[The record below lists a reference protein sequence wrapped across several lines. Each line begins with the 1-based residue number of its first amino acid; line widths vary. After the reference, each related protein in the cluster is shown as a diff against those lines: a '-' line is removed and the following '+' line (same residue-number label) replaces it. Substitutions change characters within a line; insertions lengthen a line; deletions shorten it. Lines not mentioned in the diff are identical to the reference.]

1 MEVGSMS
8 DLEEIATQLRGIEE
22 SLRDLAYDRLLLA
35 TEGEEKSPEAVA
47 AAAEERRILQARR
60 AIERAV
66 KALEG
71 PGLD

>member
-1 MEVGSMS
+1 MS

-35 TEGEEKSPEAVA
+35 TEGEEKGPEALT

>member
-1 MEVGSMS
+1 MS
-8 DLEEIATQLRGIEE
+8 DLEEIAAQLRGIEE

-47 AAAEERRILQARR
+47 AATEERRILQARR

-71 PGLD
+71 PDLD

>member
-1 MEVGSMS
+1 MS

-22 SLRDLAYDRLLLA
+22 NLRDLAYDRLLLA
-35 TEGEEKSPEAVA
+35 TEGEAKSPESVTA
-47 AAAEERRILQARR
+47 ANEERRILQARR

-71 PGLD
+71 PSPD